1 MFIQC
6 SGEEWGEYGSATVAA
21 LSHDCPNIIAVKE
34 ASGRFD
40 QATAILKSKRA
51 DFAALSG
58 EDALLLPLMSLGF
71 EGVISVIANVLPNDY
86 ACLVKSAFQGD
97 YPTARRIHLDRA
109 ELCKALFEE
118 VSNITKSE
126 EVDFHIAIKQN
137 PSMNIVSPRNN
148 KNYEFFC

>member
-1 MFIQC
+1 M
-6 SGEEWGEYGSATVAA
+6 EAATVAA

-51 DFAALSG
+51 DFSALSG
-58 EDALLLPLMSLGF
+58 VDALMLTR
-71 EGVISVIANVLPNDY
+71 VIANVLPSDY
-86 ACLVKSAFQGD
+86 ACLVKSALQGD

-118 VSNITKSE
+118 GNPAGIKAALHAAGIIRQNTLRLPLTPVS
-126 EVDFHIAIKQN
+126 DALY
-137 PSMNIVSPRNN
+137 N
-148 KNYEFFC
+148 KIIGLLKLH

>member
-1 MFIQC
+1 M
-6 SGEEWGEYGSATVAA
+6 EAATVAA

-86 ACLVKSAFQGD
+86 ACLVKSALQEIIRLPVASIWTGPNFVKLYLKKEIRQ
-97 YPTARRIHLDRA
+97 A
-109 ELCKALFEE
+109 
-118 VSNITKSE
+118 
-126 EVDFHIAIKQN
+126 
-137 PSMNIVSPRNN
+137 
-148 KNYEFFC
+148 